1 MARVRRKA
9 SARKLNLEI
18 VGIAALSVALLC
30 GIALAAPGATGN
42 VGRALAGGLRELFG
56 GGAALFP
63 VLVALLGAIVFLE
76 INVPRMI
83 ASLGSSALSYFL
95 IIDAALGASGARG
108 GGIVGAGIWSA
119 LHGLFGTAGA
129 WIVLV
134 VVAATLTLS
143 LTQVS
148 LKKLIGLLVGL
159 LARIRLP
166 KIPKISLALPEGHS
180 SLREAFALPKT
191 ERPSTGSGHVAF
203 DVTTAEVDE
212 EPAPVIVATRS
223 IVVAPPVV
231 VAPPPAH
238 IAMSAAPV
246 VGDYESADLVATTR
260 SYRLPDLA
268 LFDAPQA
275 QVVDDSSRAHVLED
289 TLASFGVGAKVT
301 HIERGPSITRYEL
314 RPERGVKISKI
325 ASLADD
331 LALALAAT
339 SVRIEAPIPGKS
351 AVGIEVPNATVSV
364 VAIREILDAIPNR
377 GTIPPL
383 WMALGKDITGRP
395 VFGDLGKMPH
405 LLVAGATGSG
415 KSVCL
420 NTIIA
425 SLLVSATPD
434 QVQMLMIDPKR
445 VELTVYNG
453 IPHLIKEVIVDPRMA
468 AGALFEMTKEMDGR
482 YERFAKAGVRK
493 IEEYNAKYPDEK
505 LPYVVIV
512 IDELADLMLVAP
524 AKVETTIMRL
534 AQLAR
539 ATGIHL
545 IVATQ
550 RPSVD
555 VITGLIKANIPSRI
569 SFAVSSQVD
578 SRTILDMNG
587 AERLLGRGDMLYLPI
602 DAPKPVRAQGAFI
615 TDHEVNRLVD
625 FWAKQARPE
634 NLLDVEVVPSERR
647 GFRQERRSAVLRG
660 REVHHRNAVCV
671 DRAIAIA
678 ILDRPSARSPGDE
691 ATRGVQ
697 SRRSA
702 RGHEAA
708 QDFARSAR
716 AGSDRVA
723 SGQIRRSTTRVVLSI
738 AQRVGL
744 LAIAVGAFGLFLVFG
759 YAVDHAPDPGWL
771 MQTEIAWVNV
781 AAPLAWL
788 ITWLGFFPVLLPLA
802 IALAIVAIAV
812 PAWRA
817 RLTFAILS
825 LLIAWRGTD
834 AWQHFFARP
843 RRPDWVIKHE
853 LSFSYPSSHATIA
866 IAFYLLLA
874 VFIAR
879 STLPGR
885 AWIASALAALAVAIM
900 WSRLALG
907 AHYLSDIAGGF
918 LWGCAIVATLAAC
931 WPTNVFEGRT
941 GSSLE

>member
-83 ASLGSSALSYFL
+83 ATLGSSALSYFL
-95 IIDAALGASGARG
+95 IIDAALGASGVHG
-108 GGIVGAGIWSA
+108 GGIVGAGIWST
-119 LHGLFGTAGA
+119 LHGLVGTAGA

-134 VVAATLTLS
+134 VGTATLTLY

-148 LKKLIGLLVGL
+148 LKKLIGLLLGFL
-159 LARIRLP
+159 GRIRLP

-191 ERPSTGSGHVAF
+191 NRPSTGSGQVAF

-212 EPAPVIVATRS
+212 EPAPVIVASRS

-231 VAPPPAH
+231 VTPQPAPV
-238 IAMSAAPV
+238 AMSATPV

-268 LFDAPQA
+268 LFDPPQA

-468 AGALFEMTKEMDGR
+468 AGALFEMTKEMDAR

-615 TDHEVNRLVD
+615 TNHEVNRLVD

-634 NLLDVEVVPSERR
+634 NLLDVEVVPLS
-647 GFRQERRSAVLRG
+647 
-660 REVHHRNAVCV
+660 
-671 DRAIAIA
+671 
-678 ILDRPSARSPGDE
+678 DE
-691 ATRGVQ
+691 DSGKGADPLCY
-697 SRRSA
+697 
-702 RGHEAA
+702 EAA
-708 QDFARSAR
+708 KFIIETQYASTAQLQSQFSIGHPR
-716 AGSDRVA
+716 AVRVMK
-723 SGQIRRSTTRVVLSI
+723 QLEEFKVVGPHEGTKPRKILLGLS
-738 AQRVGL
+738 
-744 LAIAVGAFGLFLVFG
+744 
-759 YAVDHAPDPGWL
+759 
-771 MQTEIAWVNV
+771 
-781 AAPLAWL
+781 
-788 ITWLGFFPVLLPLA
+788 
-802 IALAIVAIAV
+802 
-812 PAWRA
+812 
-817 RLTFAILS
+817 
-825 LLIAWRGTD
+825 
-834 AWQHFFARP
+834 
-843 RRPDWVIKHE
+843 E
-853 LSFSYPSSHATIA
+853 LE
-866 IAFYLLLA
+866 
-874 VFIAR
+874 V
-879 STLPGR
+879 
-885 AWIASALAALAVAIM
+885 IAS
-900 WSRLALG
+900 RLG
-907 AHYLSDIAGGF
+907 KSDDAQQELF
-918 LWGCAIVATLAAC
+918 
-931 WPTNVFEGRT
+931 
-941 GSSLE
+941 